1 LPTRRQHGKADLV
14 AEIEAQSDGNAVNA
28 RDERSRLRRVVNR
41 RTVVRTGAVVLALLG
56 VVALVVRPATRTRA
70 EARVTIPSPLV
81 VGDAVGAILARAD
94 GATATAVSRRVTVSS
109 SAANRDAARARAETL
124 ARAGLDA
131 ASQQAVAVYT
141 RRADAAR
148 SDRAGAAAQL
158 ATLASRTGFTDPEP
172 AYRQH
177 VAVVHDLQQQLAAA
191 AAAGQPLATI
201 NAQLAENQQAAFE
214 LQLQVTRHTELVN
227 TETTAARSEQAATG
241 EIDKAKRATTLAPVA
256 VTDHAT
262 GSGFGIPVGIAA
274 LVLAG
279 IVFLAGGR
287 RPRRAVVSEEVVSEE
302 VVLREVEREA
312 PPPEPKIEPETEPEP
327 EPEPV
332 ATLAA
337 AVDLP
342 ASEAAAL
349 GSCGLRESRY
359 LEFYRALAPTPNGA
373 LEPPTVPVDLVHEEA
388 LEELQAVDESE
399 DPEPEPAREHDGSLP

>member
-1 LPTRRQHGKADLV
+1 M

-41 RTVVRTGAVVLALLG
+41 CTVVRTGAVVLALLG

-287 RPRRAVVSEEVVSEE
+287 RARRAVVSEEVVSEEVVSEEVVSEE